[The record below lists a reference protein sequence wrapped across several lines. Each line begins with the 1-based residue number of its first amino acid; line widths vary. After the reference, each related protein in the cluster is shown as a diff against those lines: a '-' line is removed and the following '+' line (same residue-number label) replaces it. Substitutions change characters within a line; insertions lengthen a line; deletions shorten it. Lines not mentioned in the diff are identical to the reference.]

1 MSETIETPKIE
12 QEDKSQNYPSDLSK
26 IKSGKDMPLWIFR
39 GYIQNAFEAWLKNV
53 GGELAKELYSELLES
68 WYFISW
74 DNQMREGKQLG
85 SKAERFVKR
94 SRRNLPALAKK
105 FQSLIGNE
113 WAQKQDWRQ
122 PYPDESGKAQAI
134 RQTLVNL
141 ELYPTG
147 WIDKDQDL
155 SWEEINNRAALHVI
169 VNELPRE
176 ELRAVF
182 DLARLL
188 LLEKDDGSGVEN
200 AARKAAEFIKF
211 FEANPDQFKPK

>member
-1 MSETIETPKIE
+1 MSDLVETPKIE

-85 SKAERFVKR
+85 SMAERLVKH
-94 SRRNLPALAKK
+94 SRRNLPVLAKK

-113 WAQKQDWRQ
+113 WAQKQDWRNQ
-122 PYPDESGKAQAI
+122 FDFEAEKAQNI
-134 RQTLVNL
+134 RRALVDLN
-141 ELYPTG
+141 LYPTR
-147 WIDKDQDL
+147 WISKDKGFD
-155 SWEEINNRAALHVI
+155 WEEINHRAALHVI

-176 ELRAVF
+176 ELRAVSE
-182 DLARLL
+182 LARLL

-200 AARKAAEFIKF
+200 AARKSAEFIKF
-211 FEANPDQFKPK
+211 VKANPNQFKPE